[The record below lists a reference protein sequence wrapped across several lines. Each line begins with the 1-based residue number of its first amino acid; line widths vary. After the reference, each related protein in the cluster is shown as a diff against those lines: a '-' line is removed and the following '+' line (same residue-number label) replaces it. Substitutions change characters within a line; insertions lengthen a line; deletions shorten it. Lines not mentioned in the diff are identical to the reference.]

1 MTDRV
6 FRNADATAFGD
17 RRSDRQIT
25 GDRQRASRQ
34 RAAGTNDTCCLCLRY
49 SCLPARSEAL
59 DVSKLQLNIS
69 LYPWF
74 RAASDGHAWITV
86 FFLYMSQSLPLD
98 QVIELSAV
106 YYLSVF
112 LLEVPSGYFSDRI
125 GRRRTLLIAATALIA
140 SYCCFI
146 FGAGFGWFAAGQF
159 LLAMGIAMQ
168 SGTDTA
174 FHYDSLKALGRDSE
188 YAEREAKAEQWGMV
202 MLAIATLSGGIL
214 GLIDLRLAYVFSLF
228 SATVMVLLAWRFVEP
243 VHADESNAI
252 PQSFARVVWD
262 CCLRL
267 RDPVLGWVF
276 AVVIVL
282 YAMAHIVYE
291 FYQPY
296 ITVLQLPLLEA
307 SAYAPLISGVVI
319 SVSMF
324 GGAIGARASM
334 AWQMKLGLTGVLA
347 VAMLLQLG
355 IVAAMA
361 VAVSPAVLALVCL
374 RNFPMSLVHAPV
386 RAAIA
391 PRIERRQRATYLS
404 IQGLAE
410 RLFFALLLLLLASGL
425 QRGAPIAESTLMSIL
440 TVTLGIGLASAIVLF
455 ACSGRIRRALSGE
468 PTGD

>member
-1 MTDRV
+1 M
-6 FRNADATAFGD
+6 
-17 RRSDRQIT
+17 SQ
-25 GDRQRASRQ
+25 
-34 RAAGTNDTCCLCLRY
+34 
-49 SCLPARSEAL
+49 
-59 DVSKLQLNIS
+59 LQLNVR

-140 SYCCFI
+140 SFSCFI
-146 FGAGFGWFAAGQF
+146 VGAGFWWFAAGQF

-174 FHYDSLKALGRDSE
+174 FLYDSLKTLGREDE
-188 YAEREAKAEQWGMV
+188 YAGREAKAEQWGLT
-202 MLAIATLSGGIL
+202 MLAIATLSGGVL
-214 GLIDLRLAYVFSLF
+214 GMIDLRLAYVFSLC
-228 SATVMVLLAWRFVEP
+228 SASVMLLLVWRFTEP
-243 VHADESNAI
+243 AHADESNAI

-267 RDPVLGWVF
+267 RDPVLGWLF
-276 AVVIVL
+276 GVVIVL
-282 YAMAHIVYE
+282 YAMAHIVFE

-296 ITVLQLPLLEA
+296 ITLLKLPALA
-307 SAYAPLISGVVI
+307 AADQAPLISGIVI
-319 SVSMF
+319 SISMF
-324 GGAIGARASM
+324 GGAIGARASI
-334 AWQMKLGLTGVLA
+334 AWQLKLGLVGVLA
-347 VAMLLQLG
+347 VGMAIQLG
-355 IVAAMA
+355 IVAVMA
-361 VAVSPAVLALVCL
+361 FAVSPMVLALVCL

-404 IQGLAE
+404 LQGLAE

-425 QRGAPIAESTLMSIL
+425 VRGAPINDATLATILTSTLWIGV
-440 TVTLGIGLASAIVLF
+440 VTALLLFVLAP
-455 ACSGRIRRALSGE
+455 RIRKALGTE
-468 PTGD
+468 G

>member
-1 MTDRV
+1 MSNLQ
-6 FRNADATAFGD
+6 RN
-17 RRSDRQIT
+17 
-25 GDRQRASRQ
+25 
-34 RAAGTNDTCCLCLRY
+34 
-49 SCLPARSEAL
+49 
-59 DVSKLQLNIS
+59 VV

-125 GRRRTLLIAATALIA
+125 GRRRTLLIAAAALIS

-146 FGAGFGWFAAGQF
+146 VGAGYWWFAAGQF

-174 FHYDSLKALGRDSE
+174 FHYDSLKALGREAE
-188 YAEREAKAEQWGMV
+188 YASREAKAEQWGLV
-202 MLAIATLSGGIL
+202 MLAIATLSGGVL
-214 GLIDLRLAYVFSLF
+214 GLLDLRLAYVFSLL
-228 SATVMVLLAWRFVEP
+228 SATAMAFLVWRMVEP
-243 VHADESNAI
+243 QHADESAAI
-252 PQSFARVVWD
+252 PQSFTRVVWD

-276 AVVIVL
+276 LVVILL

-291 FYQPY
+291 FYQPF
-296 ITVLQLPLLEA
+296 ITLMPLPLLEA
-307 SAYAPLISGVVI
+307 SAYAPLISGIVI
-319 SVSMF
+319 SISMF
-324 GGAIGARASM
+324 GGAIGARASI
-334 AWQMKLGLTGVLA
+334 AWQAKLGLIGVLA
-347 VAMLLQLG
+347 VAMLIQLG

-361 VAVSPAVLALVCL
+361 IAVSPLVLSLVCL

-404 IQGLAE
+404 LQGLAE
-410 RLFFALLLLLLASGL
+410 RLFFAVLLLMLASGL
-425 QRGAPIAESTLMSIL
+425 DPGAPIAESTLTSIL
-440 TVTLGIGLASAIVLF
+440 TATLWLGVVIAVVLF
-455 ACSGRIRRALSGE
+455 AGAGRIRRALSE
-468 PTGD
+468 SPARQ

>member
-1 MTDRV
+1 V
-6 FRNADATAFGD
+6 PNLQRN
-17 RRSDRQIT
+17 
-25 GDRQRASRQ
+25 
-34 RAAGTNDTCCLCLRY
+34 
-49 SCLPARSEAL
+49 
-59 DVSKLQLNIS
+59 VV

-125 GRRRTLLIAATALIA
+125 GRRRTLLISAAALIS

-146 FGAGFGWFAAGQF
+146 VGAGFWWFAAGQF

-174 FHYDSLKALGRDSE
+174 FHYDSLKALGREAE
-188 YAEREAKAEQWGMV
+188 YASLEAKAEQWGLV
-202 MLAIATLSGGIL
+202 MLAIATLSGGVL
-214 GLIDLRLAYVFSLF
+214 GLIDLRLAYVFSLL
-228 SATVMVLLAWRFVEP
+228 SATAMAFLVWRMVEP
-243 VHADESNAI
+243 QHADESTAI
-252 PQSFARVVWD
+252 PQSFTRVVWD

-276 AVVIVL
+276 LVVILL

-296 ITVLQLPLLEA
+296 ISLMPLALLEA
-307 SAYAPLISGVVI
+307 SNYTPLISGIVI
-319 SVSMF
+319 SISMF
-324 GGAIGARASM
+324 GGAIGARASI
-334 AWQMKLGLTGVLA
+334 AWQAKLGLVGVLA
-347 VAMLLQLG
+347 VAMLIQLG

-361 VAVSPAVLALVCL
+361 IAVSPMVLALVCL

-404 IQGLAE
+404 VQGLAE
-410 RLFFALLLLLLASGL
+410 RLFFAVLLMMLATGL
-425 QRGAPIAESTLMSIL
+425 ESGAPIVESTLTSIL
-440 TVTLGIGLASAIVLF
+440 TATLWLGVAIAVVLF
-455 ACSGRIRRALSGE
+455 ACAGRIRRALSE
-468 PTGD
+468 